1 MDIPLQVISSNPY
14 NRDSIDNA
22 LYPVNSHPAIVV
34 TVKFYF
40 KRTQQNTVSLPM
52 HPSTLARQQPDYTFQ
67 WLSAPIFL
75 PLGMEVMEMFGMVFI
90 SISKHEAHIVLSPL
104 CEDNAVEILSK
115 VTTKVS

>member
-1 MDIPLQVISSNPY
+1 MISSNPY

-34 TVKFYF
+34 TVNFYF
-40 KRTQQNTVSLPM
+40 NKTQDNTSSLPM
-52 HPSTLARQQPDYTFQ
+52 HPSTFAGQQLNIKPDYTFQ

-75 PLGMEVMEMFGMVFI
+75 PLGVEVVETFGMVFI
-90 SISKHEAHIVLSPL
+90 SISKDEAHIVLRPL

-115 VTTKVS
+115 VTTKVCY